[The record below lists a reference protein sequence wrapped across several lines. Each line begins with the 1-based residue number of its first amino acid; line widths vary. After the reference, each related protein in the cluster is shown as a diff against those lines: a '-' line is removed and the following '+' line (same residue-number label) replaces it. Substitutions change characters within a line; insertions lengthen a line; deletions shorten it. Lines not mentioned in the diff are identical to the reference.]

1 MEYRQ
6 LYYFVCIAREKSFS
20 QAAEKIRVSQSSLS
34 RTVQCIEDEYNVQL
48 INRTTRSFKLT
59 PAGRKLL
66 ERGERVVK
74 EFEELQKYLQGYSA
88 NDMGEIRLGIPSVLN
103 TVMAPLFMPVFN
115 KEYPEVKLYFTVEG
129 SHLIQKEILEG
140 MLDVGLVIRP
150 VDERHFDVKEINE
163 DRLAVMVPE
172 SHPLAGRKNVGIEE
186 LKEEKFILLDSTYQ
200 LFTNVHQMCRDAGFE
215 PNIIHCSPS
224 WDYIAALV
232 SLAQGISI
240 LPRPI
245 TPYVG
250 RGVVAVP
257 LRGELAKWTV
267 VAITKKGTKVSASVK
282 NLIKHLVRSYK

>member
-1 MEYRQ
+1 M
-6 LYYFVCIAREKSFS
+6 
-20 QAAEKIRVSQSSLS
+20 
-34 RTVQCIEDEYNVQL
+34 
-48 INRTTRSFKLT
+48 
-59 PAGRKLL
+59 

-129 SHLIQKEILEG
+129 SHLI
-140 MLDVGLVIRP
+140 
-150 VDERHFDVKEINE
+150 HFDVKEIIE

-250 RGVVAVP
+250 RGVVTVP

>member
-1 MEYRQ
+1 
-6 LYYFVCIAREKSFS
+6 
-20 QAAEKIRVSQSSLS
+20 
-34 RTVQCIEDEYNVQL
+34 
-48 INRTTRSFKLT
+48 
-59 PAGRKLL
+59 
-66 ERGERVVK
+66 
-74 EFEELQKYLQGYSA
+74 
-88 NDMGEIRLGIPSVLN
+88 
-103 TVMAPLFMPVFN
+103 
-115 KEYPEVKLYFTVEG
+115 
-129 SHLIQKEILEG
+129 
-140 MLDVGLVIRP
+140 
-150 VDERHFDVKEINE
+150 
-163 DRLAVMVPE
+163 
-172 SHPLAGRKNVGIEE
+172 
-186 LKEEKFILLDSTYQ
+186 
-200 LFTNVHQMCRDAGFE
+200 MCRDAGFE

>member
-6 LYYFVCIAREKSFS
+6 LYYFVCIAREKGFS

-66 ERGERVVK
+66 ERGERVIK
-74 EFEELQKYLQGYSA
+74 DFEELQEYLRGYSA
-88 NDMGEIRLGIPSVLN
+88 DDVGEIRLGIPSVLN
-103 TVMAPLFMPVFN
+103 TIMAPLFMPDFN
-115 KEYPEVKLYFTVEG
+115 KQYPDVKLYFTVEG
-129 SHLIQKEILEG
+129 SHLIHKEILEG

-150 VDERHFDVKEINE
+150 VDESHFDVREVIA
-163 DRLAVMVPE
+163 DRLVVMVPE
-172 SHPLAGRKNVGIEE
+172 RHPLVGRKEVGIEE
-186 LKEEKFILLDSTYQ
+186 LQGESFILLDSTYQ
-200 LFTNVHQMCRDAGFE
+200 LFSNVLTMCHNAGFE

-232 SLAQGISI
+232 SLSQGISI

-245 TPYVG
+245 TPYAG
-250 RGVVAVP
+250 KGVVAIP
-257 LRGELAKWTV
+257 LRGELAEWNV
-267 VAITKKGTKVSASVK
+267 VAITKKGTKVSANVK
-282 NLIKHLVRSYK
+282 NLIKHLVKAYK